1 MQTDVLPGAQI
12 KSVFYSFLATI
23 SRVLVVIGVSLS
35 DTFQRKTNFFQE
47 VSSAPTKALSQ
58 SGFIAPF
65 VEVQDSDDDEQQQS
79 SFNGLGSTNS

>member
-1 MQTDVLPGAQI
+1 MPGAQI

-35 DTFQRKTNFFQE
+35 NTFQRKSNFFQE

-58 SGFIAPF
+58 SGFIASF
-65 VEVQDSDDDEQQQS
+65 VEVQDSDDDEQQ
-79 SFNGLGSTNS
+79 